1 MMSPNR
7 RPNSRV
13 VRCVTMMRPTRR
25 PETRVA
31 RRPETRV
38 VSTDVSRVFMCR
50 HRRRI
55 NYRLTI
61 PYESHVVTGVRT
73 NRRPFSHVVVCARI
87 LRSTRR
93 RSYWRSFRHSNRPSH
108 RFGFLSLLLLLILW
122 IWNLFLC
129 QSARGSGFF
138 AVFVRP
144 LEQILQY

>member
-61 PYESHVVTGVRT
+61 PDNSHVVTGVVLCGT
-73 NRRPFSHVVVCARI
+73 
-87 LRSTRR
+87 TRR
-93 RSYWRSFRHSNRPSH
+93 SDHAPTWKAAGVLSYTRRFDSSF
-108 RFGFLSLLLLLILW
+108 LDTSL
-122 IWNLFLC
+122 
-129 QSARGSGFF
+129 R
-138 AVFVRP
+138 
-144 LEQILQY
+144 